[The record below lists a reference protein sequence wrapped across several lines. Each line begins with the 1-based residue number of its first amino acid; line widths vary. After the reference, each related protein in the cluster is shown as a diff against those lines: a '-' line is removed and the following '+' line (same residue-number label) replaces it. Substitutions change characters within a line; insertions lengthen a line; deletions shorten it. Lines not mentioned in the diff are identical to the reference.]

1 MYSADF
7 KSVRS
12 AYILKKE
19 FDNIVKNYKI
29 LRCNNQI
36 YFYDE
41 KNDIT
46 ITEYSIERGFLFNK
60 FYIVFDEG
68 NSCNGKKQLTLEDL
82 IELSNKKY
90 ELTFKDFDDYS
101 SISIGSGLI
110 INEYR
115 INENYKLIVGG
126 ISLKPMYVKLRYS
139 ANNRENDYLEI
150 DIRDDDVES
159 FIKENN

>member
-1 MYSADF
+1 MYSAEF

-101 SISIGSGLI
+101 SISIGSVLI

-115 INENYKLIVGG
+115 IN
-126 ISLKPMYVKLRYS
+126 
-139 ANNRENDYLEI
+139 
-150 DIRDDDVES
+150 
-159 FIKENN
+159 

>member
-1 MYSADF
+1 M
-7 KSVRS
+7 
-12 AYILKKE
+12 
-19 FDNIVKNYKI
+19 
-29 LRCNNQI
+29 
-36 YFYDE
+36 
-41 KNDIT
+41 
-46 ITEYSIERGFLFNK
+46 
-60 FYIVFDEG
+60 
-68 NSCNGKKQLTLEDL
+68 TLEDL